1 MSPSYFFNQRQYLL
15 SLGLLLIVL
24 ASLSSVLSKTLTAY
38 TGEEKCVSCIAQL
51 SQDNV
56 TVCEGATE
64 KFICNNNVT
73 ECMAFK

>member
-1 MSPSYFFNQRQYLL
+1 MGPLLNQRQSGL
-15 SLGLLLIVL
+15 SLALLVIVV
-24 ASLSSVLSKTLTAY
+24 LSISNVISKTLTAY
-38 TGEEKCVSCIAQL
+38 TGEDKCVSCIAQL

-56 TVCEGATE
+56 TVCEGTTE

>member
-1 MSPSYFFNQRQYLL
+1 MGPLLNQRQSGL
-15 SLGLLLIVL
+15 SLALLVIVV
-24 ASLSSVLSKTLTAY
+24 LSISNVYSKTLTAY
-38 TGEEKCVSCIAQL
+38 TGEDKCVSCIAQL

-56 TVCEGATE
+56 TVCEGTTE

>member
-1 MSPSYFFNQRQYLL
+1 MGPLLNQRQSGL
-15 SLGLLLIVL
+15 SLGLLVIVV
-24 ASLSSVLSKTLTAY
+24 LSISNVYSKTLTAY

>member
-1 MSPSYFFNQRQYLL
+1 MGPFLNQRQSGL
-15 SLGLLLIVL
+15 SLGLLVIVV
-24 ASLSSVLSKTLTAY
+24 LSISNVYSKTLTAY